1 MLPPLLLHYTYSGE
15 TLIYIIDNPPL
26 LRGDGMLSIAILD
39 DNIMLLEEYEQ
50 LLPAWFKKN
59 DIRGQIVV
67 ATTDYREFIRVV
79 REKSVNV
86 CIIDINLRSEVNGMY
101 IAKCLRKEKVKAEII
116 FCTGMLEYMHQAFD
130 VNAYHFI
137 VKPVTRNLEKCLVK
151 LNKEIEERENCKDII
166 EIKSGSRVYYIPI
179 DSISHIL
186 REGTKSII
194 YANNR
199 IIEVYD
205 SLESLISQLKD
216 ARFIRCHRAIIIN
229 KDYLDYVDK
238 KKKDIVLTNGFICKL
253 GSTFNPLFISYERKQ
268 PI

>member
-1 MLPPLLLHYTYSGE
+1 
-15 TLIYIIDNPPL
+15 
-26 LRGDGMLSIAILD
+26 MLSIAILD

-59 DIRGQIVV
+59 NIKGQIVV
-67 ATTDYREFIRVV
+67 ATTDYREFV
-79 REKSVNV
+79 REVREQSVNV
-86 CIIDINLRSEVNGMY
+86 CIIDINLRSEVNGIY

-137 VKPVTRNLEKCLVK
+137 VKPVSRNLEKCLIK
-151 LNKEIEERENCKDII
+151 LNKEIEERENRKDII
-166 EIKSGSRVYYIPI
+166 EFKSGFRVYYIPV
-179 DSISHIL
+179 DSISHIC

-216 ARFIRCHRAIIIN
+216 ERFIRCHRAIIIN

-238 KKKDIVLTNGFICKL
+238 RNKDLGLINGFTCKL
-253 GSTFNPLFISYERKQ
+253 GSTFSPLFVSIERKQ
-268 PI
+268 TI

>member
-1 MLPPLLLHYTYSGE
+1 
-15 TLIYIIDNPPL
+15 
-26 LRGDGMLSIAILD
+26 MLSIAILD

-59 DIRGQIVV
+59 DIKGQIVV
-67 ATTDYREFIRVV
+67 ATTDYREFIREV
-79 REKSVNV
+79 REQSVNV
-86 CIIDINLRSEVNGMY
+86 CIIDINLRSDVNGMY
-101 IAKCLRKEKVKAEII
+101 IAKCLRREKVKAEII

-137 VKPVTRNLEKCLVK
+137 VKPVARNLEKCLIR
-151 LNKEIEERENCKDII
+151 LNREIEERENRKDII
-166 EIKSGSRVYYIPI
+166 EFKSGSRVYYIPI
-179 DSISHIL
+179 DSISHIC

-205 SLESLISQLKD
+205 SLESLISQLND
-216 ARFIRCHRAIIIN
+216 NRFIRCHRAIIIN

-238 KKKDIVLTNGFICKL
+238 KKKDLVLTNGFTCKL
-253 GSTFNPLFISYERKQ
+253 GSTFSPLFISNERKQ